1 MVHRANANDSQGILA
16 VSRNVFKNFKCL
28 KAFSTN
34 VSILPA
40 IISKAFFI
48 NRFLIE
54 NDESYKQLIPYVV
67 LMHQKEIVTY
77 TRYKGAEPRLRNMAS
92 FGFGG
97 HVIKNDL
104 GEDSLANINTL
115 WNAAKREIIEEIG
128 VVPHVPNDPSALIN
142 EDTTPVGRVHFGI
155 VYLTE
160 VGKEIYKSSLATEH
174 ANFRLVSLKELHLIQ
189 NLEPWSKIIAENL
202 ICKRI

>member
-1 MVHRANANDSQGILA
+1 MVQGTNANDSQGILA
-16 VSRNVFKNFKCL
+16 VNRNVFENLKCL
-28 KAFSTN
+28 KVFSTN
-34 VSILPA
+34 VKILPA
-40 IISKAFFI
+40 IVSKAFFI
-48 NRFLIE
+48 DRFLIE
-54 NDESYKQLIPYVV
+54 NDKTYKQLIPYVV
-67 LMHQKEIVTY
+67 LTHQKKIVTY
-77 TRYKGAEPRLRNMAS
+77 ARNKGAEPRLRNMSS

-97 HVIKNDL
+97 HVIKSDL

-128 VVPHVPNDPSALIN
+128 IALHEPIEPSALIN

-155 VYLTE
+155 VYLAE
-160 VGKEIYKSSLATEH
+160 VGKEIYKSSLATEY
-174 ANFRLVSLKELHLIQ
+174 ANFRLVSLKELHLIE